1 MEAVR
6 VNAAKGKAI
15 PIGRQGENLARE
27 VVFDISGWME
37 QYGAG
42 FAALATMRAEDEYP
56 APVAVERE
64 GSTVT
69 WRVSSTD
76 TAMVGYGLCE
86 LRYYVGEVLVKAEQ
100 WVTYVVP
107 ALGDP
112 DKVPDAAE
120 DYIARMQ
127 RIGNAVQEAEK
138 HAPRIGENGNWWL
151 WDTAGGAYV
160 DSGFS
165 AHGLVGPQGP
175 KGDKGDPGDAN
186 LALGIDE
193 DDGLLYLY
201 INGEKTGEGIEVGGP
216 VGTRY
221 TITYNLDTNMVS
233 SNTATKIKEGN
244 AYHAVISSSHV
255 DYQVESIA
263 VSMGGM
269 NITSTAVD
277 GNNIDIASVTGNITI
292 TVTAL
297 FFASVETRETYLKV
311 SSGGTQTLGVK
322 LHAQPSQTQTVSVH
336 GDGVTVSSATLTFTE
351 ENWNTYQDVTITAGD
366 VEETEYH
373 YVTLTNSDP
382 LLTESTVMVE
392 VGELQYEDLVDTTIP
407 TEGMH
412 TVTLDDFTSTSV
424 YGNYIRVYGYN
435 AEYTNIKIPA
445 TLDGKTTWICG
456 GTKPESASFIQ
467 NTNIQYV
474 TFEDGVMVRPAGK
487 TSGVVGENLFLSCS
501 SLVGVSN
508 LPVAVT
514 QLTGAFKY
522 CTALKFV
529 DNLGELVNVT
539 GMQNAFEGCTS
550 LEYVQDLSALTGT
563 GLEQTFRGCT
573 SLKKIFGLP
582 QPVSAS
588 TFAYAF
594 MGTRVSSVT
603 IPENASNLSYCFH
616 QNTTVSSVT
625 ILADDLSS
633 NDMAN
638 IFGSSQS
645 QNITVYA
652 HAGSTTLASLQ
663 TMFASSSRVTV
674 SPLGGAPLPSIVV
687 WGDSTS
693 SPGRSWIEWPSRLQS
708 KIGTS
713 AYLVKNEAV
722 SGEWT
727 TSTAAR
733 QGGNALHVGA
743 VELPADSTQT
753 KITLTSEDG
762 QTFSTAPIFSCGG
775 SFNPCT
781 ISGIAGVISRS
792 GADYYFTRL
801 KDGNATQVAD
811 GTVAVSEKD
820 GNFNAAGNIMLVN
833 IGHNS
838 GWNETAATLVNQ
850 MQLMVA
856 HFVAL
861 GGTKYV
867 VTGAWSGKWISTD
880 SGWDVTQ
887 EVARLASTAFGEHW
901 LDLPADMAA
910 HAQEDN
916 PGWTPTEDDLANISA
931 GKTPMSLTYDGVH
944 PTTYGANS
952 QMMAFYRKGVA
963 LGYWNAST

>member
-1 MEAVR
+1 MSANLNVR
-6 VNAAKGKAI
+6 G
-15 PIGRQGENLARE
+15 Q
-27 VVFDISGWME
+27 ISGEVSKPWTVDKE
-37 QYGAG
+37 LSNTSTNPVQNKVVT
-42 FAALATMRAEDEYP
+42 AAL
-56 APVAVERE
+56 
-64 GSTVT
+64 
-69 WRVSSTD
+69 
-76 TAMVGYGLCE
+76 
-86 LRYYVGEVLVKAEQ
+86 
-100 WVTYVVP
+100 
-107 ALGDP
+107 
-112 DKVPDAAE
+112 
-120 DYIARMQ
+120 
-127 RIGNAVQEAEK
+127 
-138 HAPRIGENGNWWL
+138 
-151 WDTAGGAYV
+151 
-160 DSGFS
+160 DSFS
-165 AHGLVGPQGP
+165 
-175 KGDKGDPGDAN
+175 
-186 LALGIDE
+186 LGIDE

-201 INGEKTGEGIEVGGP
+201 VNGEKRGEGVDVGGAS
-216 VGTRY
+216 GTRY
-221 TITYNLDTNMVS
+221 TITYNLDANMVS

-255 DYQVESIA
+255 DYQVESIS
-263 VSMGGM
+263 VSMGGT

-277 GNNIDIASVTGNITI
+277 GNNIDIASVTGNVVI

-297 FFASVETRETYLKV
+297 YFASVETREAYLKV
-311 SSGGTQTLGVK
+311 TSGGTKTLGVK
-322 LHAQPSQTQTVSVH
+322 LHAQPTQTQTVSVH
-336 GDGVTVSSATLTFTE
+336 GDGVTVSRATLTFTP

-412 TVTLDDFTSTSV
+412 TVTLDDFTSTSA
-424 YGNYIRVYGYN
+424 YGGYIRLYGYKS
-435 AEYTNIKIPA
+435 EYTNIKIPA
-445 TLDGKTTWICG
+445 TIDGKTPWICG
-456 GTKPESASFIQ
+456 GTNAASVSFAQ

-474 TFEDGVMVRPAGK
+474 TFEDSVMVRPAGQ
-487 TSGVVGENLFLSCS
+487 TSGVSARTLFTGCT

-508 LPVAVT
+508 LPTAVT
-514 QLTGAFKY
+514 SMQQAFNN
-522 CTALKFV
+522 CTSLKFV

-539 GMQNAFEGCTS
+539 TMQSAFQECTS

-573 SLKKIFGLP
+573 NLKKIFGLP
-582 QPVSAS
+582 QPTSAS

-594 MGTRVSSVT
+594 MGTKVNNIT
-603 IPENASNLSYCFH
+603 IPENASNLDYCFH

-625 ILADDLSS
+625 ILADGLAS
-633 NDMAN
+633 NVMTSV
-638 IFGSSQS
+638 FGSSQS

-674 SPLGGAPLPSIVV
+674 SPLGGAPLPYIVV

-801 KDGNATQVAD
+801 KDGIATQVAD

-820 GNFNAAGNIMLVN
+820 ANFNAAGNIMLVN

-861 GGTKYV
+861 GGTKYII
-867 VTGAWSGKWISTD
+867 TGAWSGKWISTD
-880 SGWDVTQ
+880 SGWAVTQ
-887 EVARLASTAFGEHW
+887 EVARLASIEFGEHW

-916 PGWTPTEDDLANISA
+916 PDWEPTEDDLAYIAA
-931 GKTPMSLTYDGVH
+931 GKTPMSLTYDGSH

-963 LGYWNAST
+963 LGYWNASA